1 MELKD
6 ILSISGKPGLYKF
19 ISQGRNGIIVESLT
33 DGKRMNAHATMKI
46 SSMEDIAVF
55 TDEGEEPLVSVFKK
69 MIGKHEGGQ
78 SIDPK
83 SGSRALEEYFAE
95 VMPEY
100 DRDRVY
106 ASDIK
111 KIVSWYN
118 LLTELNMINELIE
131 NQEKKEAEEKSED
144 KDSEAASNKDQDKEA
159 ANKTKKE

>member
-55 TDEGEEPLVSVFKK
+55 TKEGEEPLVNIFKQ
-69 MIGKHEGGQ
+69 MIAKHEGGQ

-83 SGSRALEEYFAE
+83 SGSSELEDYFAE
-95 VMPEY
+95 VIPEY
-100 DRDRVY
+100 DRERVY

-118 LLTELNMINELIE
+118 MLTDLNMINELIE
-131 NQEKKEAEEKSED
+131 NQEKKEAEGHNED
-144 KDSEAASNKDQDKEA
+144 KSSEETGNKDTETT
-159 ANKTKKE
+159 NKSTNE

>member
-19 ISQGRNGIIVESLT
+19 ISQGRNGIIVESLM
-33 DGKRMNAHATMKI
+33 DGKRMNANASMKI

-55 TDEGEEPLVSVFKK
+55 TDEGEEPLVNVFKK
-69 MIGKHEGGQ
+69 MIEKHEGGQ
-78 SIDPK
+78 SIDHK
-83 SGSRALEEYFAE
+83 SGSHALEEYFAE

-131 NQEKKEAEEKSED
+131 NQEKKEAAENSENED
-144 KDSEAASNKDQDKEA
+144 NEAASSQEDDKEA
-159 ANKTKKE
+159 ANKPKKE